1 MRFGVVCSTCG
12 NCMVPALGLWY
23 FLNVMRNGL
32 VHFAFHPMLRPPP
45 SKILVE
51 DCLGMEIHCIVS
63 SSV

>member
-1 MRFGVVCSTCG
+1 
-12 NCMVPALGLWY
+12 MVTALGLCY

-32 VHFAFHPMLRPPP
+32 VQFAFHPMLRAHP

-63 SSV
+63 FPV